1 MEGMTITQILALL
14 KPLSLPLFV
23 WFGKW
28 LKTKTAISNG
38 LIPYAILGVNGISWF
53 LLSTGL
59 AVEGPGGALEGVT
72 PDSLGVALAGVP
84 LLGMM
89 AWSMGGL
96 FGTLV
101 GAGLSLVVEQVGM
114 NYAHKGLK
122 YRAMF
127 KAAEIAGI
135 IPANKAR
142 DMRRTSPW

>member
-14 KPLSLPLFV
+14 KPLSLPLLV
-23 WFGKW
+23 WFGRW
-28 LKTKTAISNG
+28 LKTKTAVSNG
-38 LIPYAILGVNGISWF
+38 VIPYAILGINGVSWF

-59 AVEGPGGALEGVT
+59 AVPGAEGGLEGVT
-72 PDSLGVALAGVP
+72 PDSLGVAAAGVP
-84 LLGMM
+84 LLGLM

-96 FGTLV
+96 LGTLV

-127 KAAEIAGI
+127 KAAEVAGI
-135 IPANKAR
+135 IPPSNAR
-142 DMRRTSPW
+142 DLRNRSRW

>member
-1 MEGMTITQILALL
+1 MSITAILALL
-14 KPLSLPLFV
+14 KPLSLPLLV
-23 WFGKW
+23 WLGKW
-28 LKTKTAISNG
+28 LKTKTAVSNG
-38 LIPYAILGVNGISWF
+38 LIPYAILGLNGISWF

-72 PDSLGVALAGVP
+72 PDSLGVAAAGVP
-84 LLGMM
+84 LLGLM

-96 FGTLV
+96 FGTLA

-127 KAAEIAGI
+127 KLAEATGV
-135 IPANKAR
+135 IPPSTGR
-142 DMRRTSPW
+142 DMRRKSAW